1 MENNLIL
8 SICIPTYNRSKHL
21 EATVLSIVC
30 QDRFLK
36 SNDIEIIISDNCSED
51 DTGEV
56 SRTLI
61 KNYGDRIKYYRND
74 KNIKDMNFE
83 KVLSYGK
90 GMFLKLNNDTLSHLE
105 GSLEKIIQ
113 TINENRSTKNLL
125 FFSNGELGAE
135 KNIFCKD
142 LDSFVGN
149 VSYFSGWIG
158 GYGIWREDYLTFND
172 YNRRAHLQLTQVDVL
187 FRLINSQRTVFVNNE
202 KLFNV
207 QQLSKKGDYDL
218 LKVFLDNY
226 LFLLSEQLSAGTLLK
241 RTMVSEKKK
250 LLLQFIFPWLVN
262 IKTNPEVYQFKCKN
276 WFQRVFKYY
285 KKDGLTLLRF
295 LIKFEFT
302 ILKNILKKHL
312 VIWFW

>member
-21 EATVLSIVC
+21 EATVLSIVN

-51 DTGEV
+51 DTDEV
-56 SRTLI
+56 SRALI
-61 KNYGDRIKYYRND
+61 KNYGDRIKYYRNAE
-74 KNIKDMNFE
+74 NIKDKNFE

-90 GMFLKLNNDTLSHLE
+90 GMFLKLNNDTLSHRD

-113 TINENRSTKNLL
+113 TINENRNTNNIL

-142 LDSFVGN
+142 LDSFVGK

-226 LFLLSEQLSAGTLLK
+226 IFLLTEQLSAGTLVK
-241 RTMVSEKKK
+241 RTLVLEKRK

-262 IKTNPEVYQFKCKN
+262 IKTNPEIYQFKCKN
-276 WFQRVFKYY
+276 WFQQVFKYY
-285 KKDGLTLLRF
+285 KRDSLTLIKF
-295 LIKFEFT
+295 LIKFQFV
-302 ILKNILKKHL
+302 ILKRIVKKR
-312 VIWFW
+312 VAFVF